1 MEQWR
6 GVGERERIRKRRVE
20 EKGGREGEREGRKE
34 GRRMRKKEGSRG
46 QR

>member
-6 GVGERERIRKRRVE
+6 GVGESERIRKRRVE
-20 EKGGREGEREGRKE
+20 EKEKGRKE